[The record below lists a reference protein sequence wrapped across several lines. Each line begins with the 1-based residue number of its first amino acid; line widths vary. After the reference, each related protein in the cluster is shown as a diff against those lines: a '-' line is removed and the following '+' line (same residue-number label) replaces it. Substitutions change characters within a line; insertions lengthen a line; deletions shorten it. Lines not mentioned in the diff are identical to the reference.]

1 MKIKEEIKKNVQKIA
16 RKSSVEG
23 LVAGTSGNV
32 SFYDRE
38 EGLLYITP
46 SNLDYREME
55 PDDIM
60 VMELDGHVIEGR
72 HKPSSEWRLHAEIY
86 KRKEEV
92 GAVIHTHSPY
102 ATGFAIDGE
111 GVPLILVEM
120 LPFLGGDI
128 PVAAFGLPGTDEVGI
143 HAAEAMR
150 GRNAALLENHG
161 VVAAGKDVEQAYL
174 RAVYVE
180 DAAKAYH
187 FAKLMGTPKR
197 IPKEAERILRERY
210 HLPEEDTDEQ

>member
-32 SFYDRE
+32 SFYDRK

-72 HKPSSEWRLHAEIY
+72 HKPSSEWRLPC
-86 KRKEEV
+86 R
-92 GAVIHTHSPY
+92 
-102 ATGFAIDGE
+102 D
-111 GVPLILVEM
+111 L
-120 LPFLGGDI
+120 
-128 PVAAFGLPGTDEVGI
+128 
-143 HAAEAMR
+143 
-150 GRNAALLENHG
+150 
-161 VVAAGKDVEQAYL
+161 
-174 RAVYVE
+174 
-180 DAAKAYH
+180 
-187 FAKLMGTPKR
+187 
-197 IPKEAERILRERY
+197 
-210 HLPEEDTDEQ
+210 